1 MLLFE
6 FEAKSVF
13 AENGIPV
20 PDARLVSD
28 VTQLEDAVRQLG
40 DSVVI
45 KAQVLSGGR
54 SKAGLVIK
62 VDGLRAA
69 KLAFTGM
76 LGARAGEEIV
86 KRVLVERQVP
96 HDREIYLAITIDS
109 NASQP
114 LLLMSCQGG
123 IDIEEIADADPG
135 SVGRLLI
142 DPVIGPQAYQV
153 RQLAGEAGIEPGLA
167 IKLGVF
173 TQGLWRSF
181 VRSQLILAEINP
193 IAVTHEGALVALD
206 AKAEIDGYVATRQD
220 CFDIDSHLTGE
231 TKTEQRARKAGLSY
245 LEMSGNIGIAGNG
258 AGLMMLIVDMLSRR
272 GLNPANFCD
281 AGGAVARPG
290 SGGGAIDWWAGV
302 IAIVLS
308 NAKVEALFFNLH
320 GGNHRGDEV
329 ATGLL
334 KGLKQAGRRVPT
346 VVRISGTREAEGRE
360 ILAAAGITSHA
371 SLSEAIDALAA
382 ILEPGR

>member
-28 VTQLEDAVRQLG
+28 VTQLEDAVRRLG
-40 DSVVI
+40 DAVVI

-54 SKAGLVIK
+54 GKAGLVIK
-62 VDGLRAA
+62 ADGLQAA
-69 KLAFTGM
+69 SQAFTRI
-76 LGARAGEEIV
+76 LGARAGEETV
-86 KRVLVERQVP
+86 KRVLVEQQVA

-109 NASQP
+109 NASRP
-114 LLLMSCQGG
+114 MLLLSCKGG
-123 IDIEEIADADPG
+123 IDIEAIADADPG
-135 SVGRLLI
+135 TIGRLLI
-142 DPVIGPQAYQV
+142 DPRIGPQAYQV
-153 RQLAGEAGIEPGLA
+153 RHLAGEVGIEPGLA
-167 IKLGVF
+167 LKLGVF

-181 VRSQLILAEINP
+181 VGSQLILAEINP
-193 IAVTHEGALVALD
+193 IAVTHVGALVALD
-206 AKAEIDGYVATRQD
+206 AKAEIDGYVAERQD
-220 CFDIDSHLTGE
+220 RFDVESHLTGE
-231 TKTEQRARKAGLSY
+231 TTTERRAREAGLSY
-245 LEMSGNIGIAGNG
+245 LEMEGNIGIAGNG

-272 GLNPANFCD
+272 GLTPANFCD

-290 SGGGAIDWWAGV
+290 SGGGAIDWWADV
-302 IAIVLS
+302 IEIVLS
-308 NAKVEALFFNLH
+308 NPKVEALYFNLH

-334 KGLKQAGRRVPT
+334 KGLEQAGRRVPT

-360 ILAAAGITSHA
+360 ILAAAGITSHV

-382 ILEPGR
+382 ISETRR